1 MAQRLSP
8 IRSYKMG
15 FRKWA
20 VLPPHKLEQYE
31 KLKNFLKCRIKKII
45 KKEERMMENIKETS
59 IQMSRVTRDRLK
71 GCKKYRRE
79 TYDEIVN
86 RLIDTYEEVK
96 E

>member
-1 MAQRLSP
+1 
-8 IRSYKMG
+8 
-15 FRKWA
+15 
-20 VLPPHKLEQYE
+20 
-31 KLKNFLKCRIKKII
+31 
-45 KKEERMMENIKETS
+45 MMENITETS
-59 IQMSRVTRDRLK
+59 IQMSKVTRDRLK

>member
-1 MAQRLSP
+1 MTQACNFFL
-8 IRSYKMG
+8 
-15 FRKWA
+15 
-20 VLPPHKLEQYE
+20 YE
-31 KLKNFLKCRIKKII
+31 RKKII
-45 KKEERMMENIKETS
+45 KKEEKIMENITEAS
-59 IQMSRVTRDRLK
+59 IQMSKVTRDRLK